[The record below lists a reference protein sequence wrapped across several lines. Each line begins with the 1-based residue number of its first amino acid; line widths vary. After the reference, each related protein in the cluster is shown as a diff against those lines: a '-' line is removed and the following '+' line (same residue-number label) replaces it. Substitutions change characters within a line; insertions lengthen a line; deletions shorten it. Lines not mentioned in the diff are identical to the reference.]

1 MSPNSETASYRP
13 GASGMPPA
21 ANLPAQPLT
30 NIAYALIALGLIGF
44 AIALTTGLAQRAWEA
59 FLVNLLFFLGIAQGG
74 VVASAA
80 FYLTQGRWAGR
91 AHYRLAESF
100 SGFLILGFVLFW
112 FLLFGREWIF
122 PWIRHPIPAK
132 TTWLNVPFLFARDG
146 IALGVMTLVSLSF
159 LSASRSEEARKWAAT
174 SANILMPPPK
184 IRRLAPAVCICF
196 GLVYSLL
203 SFDLVMSLSPLWHST
218 LFGWWFFAGAFWS
231 AIVTMAFTAV
241 CLRRVL
247 GKGNIFTEGR
257 IMRDLGLMVFAFSVV
272 LVLHAVRAIHR
283 DLVRRHS
290 DGDLFH
296 RGARALPAMGFH
308 VVDDGV
314 PCMGYPV
321 CHFAGHPAQENA
333 RHPRHGGVARD
344 GRHLVRNLRVGRA
357 LALAADNSAGVGRN
371 SGHGRIPGRF
381 LAMLLSRLEI
391 GVGGRD
397 GADRRVA
404 LMKPRFSIGLR

>member
-1 MSPNSETASYRP
+1 MSPNSETASYSP
-13 GASGMPPA
+13 GASGMPPS
-21 ANLPAQPLT
+21 ANLPAQPLST
-30 NIAYALIALGLIGF
+30 IAMVLIGLGVIAFLIAI
-44 AIALTTGLAQRAWEA
+44 THGLAQRAWEA

-112 FLLFGREWIF
+112 LLLFGREWIF
-122 PWIRHPIPAK
+122 PWIRHPVPAK

-146 IALGVMTLVSLSF
+146 IALAVMTLVSLSF

-174 SANILMPPPK
+174 STDILMPPPK

-203 SFDLVMSLSPLWHST
+203 AFDLVMSLSPLWHST

-257 IMRDLGLMVFAFSVV
+257 IMRDLGLMVFAFSVFWVYTLFAQYLVIWYGDIPMETFFIVLRAHYMPWAFMSWMTVTLVWAIPFVVLLGIRPKKTPAILGTVALLGMVGIWSEIYV
-272 LVLHAVRAIHR
+272 LVVPSLSPRTVPLGWVEI
-283 DLVRRHS
+283 LVTA
-290 DGDLFH
+290 GFL
-296 RGARALPAMGFH
+296 GAFWLCSYPGLKMASAAAME
-308 VVDDGV
+308 
-314 PCMGYPV
+314 P
-321 CHFAGHPAQENA
+321 
-333 RHPRHGGVARD
+333 
-344 GRHLVRNLRVGRA
+344 
-357 LALAADNSAGVGRN
+357 
-371 SGHGRIPGRF
+371 
-381 LAMLLSRLEI
+381 I
-391 GVGGRD
+391 GE
-397 GADRRVA
+397 
-404 LMKPRFSIGLR
+404 SH

>member
-1 MSPNSETASYRP
+1 MSPNSETASHHS
-13 GASGMPPA
+13 GASGNPPA

-91 AHYRLAESF
+91 AHYRLAEAF
-100 SGFLILGFVLFW
+100 SGFLIPGFILFW
-112 FLLFGREWIF
+112 FLFFGRELIF

-132 TTWLNVPFLFARDG
+132 TTWLNAPFLFLRDG
-146 IALGVMTLVSLSF
+146 LALAVMTWLSVTFLGV
-159 LSASRSEEARKWAAT
+159 SRGEEARRWAET
-174 SANILMPPPK
+174 SADILMPPPR

-247 GKGNIFTEGR
+247 GPGNIFTEGR
-257 IMRDLGLMVFAFSVV
+257 IMRDLGLMVFAFSVFWFYTLFAQYIVIWYADIPMETFFIAVRVHYLPWAFMSWMTVCLVWAIPFVGLLGIRPKKTPAILGTVAVLGMVGIWSEIYV
-272 LVLHAVRAIHR
+272 LVVPSLSPRTIPLGWVEI
-283 DLVRRHS
+283 LVTA
-290 DGDLFH
+290 GFL
-296 RGARALPAMGFH
+296 GAFWLSSYPGLKLASVAAME
-308 VVDDGV
+308 
-314 PCMGYPV
+314 P
-321 CHFAGHPAQENA
+321 
-333 RHPRHGGVARD
+333 
-344 GRHLVRNLRVGRA
+344 
-357 LALAADNSAGVGRN
+357 
-371 SGHGRIPGRF
+371 
-381 LAMLLSRLEI
+381 I
-391 GVGGRD
+391 GE
-397 GADRRVA
+397 
-404 LMKPRFSIGLR
+404 SH